1 MIIAVLDQ
9 VEAIKAAV
17 EVTHYFSQQARA
29 IDLSA
34 ATKVE
39 IRKKKQFP
47 PCLGD

>member
-1 MIIAVLDQ
+1 MLNKVGAIE
-9 VEAIKAAV
+9 EAI

-39 IRKKKQFP
+39 MRKKQFP